1 MTPQFKDNA
10 CQLPRF
16 IALLF
21 REVKTL
27 EPQAELKTSVA
38 GRPLLAVVFMLVP
51 FPLNAGG
58 ESELKW
64 IHKMGMYFM

>member
-10 CQLPRF
+10 CQLPPF
-16 IALLF
+16 IVLLF
-21 REVKTL
+21 REVKPL

-58 ESELKW
+58 G
-64 IHKMGMYFM
+64 IRTKMDS